1 MPLRPRDSRV
11 ARRADLP
18 DQAQL
23 LERRLELGAG
33 HPPFDPLGRG
43 HSRFDRRPLPVA
55 TEVRAQA
62 RPQVARAADV
72 EHLVVAAEEEVDA
85 GAGRRAVGEMALVE
99 QPPCLRGCKG
109 REVGDRPRSA
119 FLREADQGE
128 QQLGGGA
135 GVRERA
141 VTRPLARI
149 EKPRELTETEARY
162 ASGEQ
167 GPRQPHGVY
176 DRRPDA
182 AAGQELGLT
191 VEEGEVE
198 ARVVRHE
205 DSVACEG
212 EEASH
217 GLRRP
222 WCATELSGSESRDR
236 ARPRVD
242 RKSGVDERL
251 KLGVDLEPAHA
262 HRPDLADSGA
272 SRPQPRRLEVDH
284 DVRRVLEQQLRS
296 RRLGERDGVA
306 VPREPCVGLDDVREE
321 GAGQSD
327 RRLPEREEP
336 ARRVLGEHWPALL
349 LHQLHEPIGR
359 V

>member
-1 MPLRPRDSRV
+1 MPLRPRHARV

-23 LERRLELGAG
+23 LERRLELGAR
-33 HPPFDPLGRG
+33 HPPLDPLRRG

-55 TEVRAQA
+55 AEVRAQA
-62 RPQVARAADV
+62 RPQVARPADV

-99 QPPCLRGCKG
+99 QPPCSRRRKG
-109 REVGDRPRSA
+109 REVGDRPRAA
-119 FLREADQGE
+119 FLREADQRE

-135 GVRERA
+135 GVRERTVA
-141 VTRPLARI
+141 RPLARV

-167 GPRQPHGVY
+167 RPREPHGVD
-176 DRRPDA
+176 DRRADA
-182 AAGQELGLT
+182 AAGQELGLA

-222 WCATELSGSESRDR
+222 RCATELGGSEPGHR
-236 ARPRVD
+236 ARPGVD
-242 RKSGVDERL
+242 RKPRVDERL
-251 KLGVDLEPAHA
+251 ELGVDLEPAHA

-272 SRPQPRRLEVDH
+272 ARPQPRRLEVDD
-284 DVRRVLEQQLRS
+284 DVRRVLEQQRRA
-296 RRLGERDGVA
+296 RRLGERDRVA
-306 VPREPCVGLDDVREE
+306 APREPGVGLDDVREE
-321 GAGQSD
+321 RARQSD
-327 RRLPEREEP
+327 RRLPEGEEP
-336 ARRVLGEHWPALL
+336 ARRVLGEHRPALL
-349 LHQLHEPIGR
+349 LHELHEPIGR